1 MTAKSASALDVR
13 SCLSLHW
20 LCILIPSIE
29 GRECLVR
36 LQKPP
41 ATSAI
46 FARSI
51 RPSTSNFSRQ
61 FRDIASFASHVLDS
75 SIVSLRESS
84 RLSSDLRRAAIYEEV
99 SPCNVTALVRRQK
112 NHGVSDLVGCPD
124 STERRRGGCGL
135 LDLVDLGVA

>member
-1 MTAKSASALDVR
+1 VPGSPAKAARDVGNFRPLDKTLDVE
-13 SCLSLHW
+13 LF
-20 LCILIPSIE
+20 
-29 GRECLVR
+29 
-36 LQKPP
+36 PP
-41 ATSAI
+41 I
-46 FARSI
+46 QRYCE
-51 RPSTSNFSRQ
+51 
-61 FRDIASFASHVLDS
+61 FASHVLDS